1 MAGNSPSLKSLIKTG
16 FGISIGFFLSQILF
30 IMIGLVFFIPGYLMF
45 LKGSKDKKKGS
56 QIGGLVL
63 MAIGVIIMTGGGLGI
78 LMDSIGDM

>member
-1 MAGNSPSLKSLIKTG
+1 
-16 FGISIGFFLSQILF
+16 
-30 IMIGLVFFIPGYLMF
+30 MF